1 MNIWKE
7 NQDKVKE
14 KLFEILGSKIESLP
28 SDLEYFKIV
37 YPSKYIE
44 IMLEELMVT
53 NQPLFLVQDTWIY
66 DNYSN

>member
-28 SDLEYFKIV
+28 SDLEYFKI
-37 YPSKYIE
+37 YIE

-53 NQPLFLVQDTWIY
+53 NQPLFLVGYLDLW
-66 DNYSN
+66 